1 MRVIERVCSARSRSL
16 ERQTLLPPQ
25 RRHVLRRQLGIGP
38 APHRFDAIREAQEP
52 GLLGAVKVLDGRALH
67 VVGVASR
74 VLGEHTSCAFEK
86 LEVNRPGT

>member
-1 MRVIERVCSARSRSL
+1 
-16 ERQTLLPPQ
+16 
-25 RRHVLRRQLGIGP
+25 
-38 APHRFDAIREAQEP
+38 
-52 GLLGAVKVLDGRALH
+52 VKVLDGRALH